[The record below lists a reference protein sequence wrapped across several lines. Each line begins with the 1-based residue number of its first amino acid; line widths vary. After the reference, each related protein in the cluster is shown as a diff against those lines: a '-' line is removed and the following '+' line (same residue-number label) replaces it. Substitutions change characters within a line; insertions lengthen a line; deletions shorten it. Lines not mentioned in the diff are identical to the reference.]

1 MLVVADEPTLTE
13 VAEAIHKR
21 MQVGN
26 THAKMKTLRM
36 LETLLAIE
44 SFRKNLKLNGT
55 LKTFVDDVTSLI
67 SFEDPRAE
75 EMQINAI
82 RGVATKVAQMIAMDI
97 AVEGAGEEGLVDL
110 SLNLSVHTQSTPN

>member
-1 MLVVADEPTLTE
+1 MSFVEKNADEATLTE
-13 VAEAIHKR
+13 VASLIHKR
-21 MQVGN
+21 MQVRN

-55 LKTFVDDVTSLI
+55 LVTLVDDATSLI
-67 SFEDPRAE
+67 SFEDPAAE

-82 RGVATKVAQMIAMDI
+82 RGVASKVAQVKNDECCIKNDAICIYD
-97 AVEGAGEEGLVDL
+97 EFCF
-110 SLNLSVHTQSTPN
+110 